1 MALKLNY
8 RKSIEGFPSVF
19 APAYCKVERVSASKS
34 NAVASI
40 LYLSEDRSIVLGS
53 QEISFAPSVEDGS
66 KNFIA
71 QAYDYVKTLPE
82 FLGSENV

>member
-8 RKSIEGFPSVF
+8 RKSIEGFPSVS

-34 NAVASI
+34 NAAAFI
-40 LYLSEDRSIVLGS
+40 LYLSEDKSIVLGS

-71 QAYDYVKTLPE
+71 QAYVYVKTLPE
-82 FLGSENV
+82 FLGAENG

>member
-8 RKSIEGFPSVF
+8 KKTIEGFPLVSVF
-19 APAYCKVERVSASKS
+19 SYCKVERVAASKA
-34 NAVASI
+34 NAVAFI
-40 LYLSEDRSIVLGS
+40 LYLSEDKSIVLGS
-53 QEISFAPSVEDGS
+53 EEISFKPSVEDGS

-82 FLGSENV
+82 FLGAENG